1 MKSFNET
8 GLGPEILKAISEI
21 GFDAPTPIQAQ
32 TIPFILDSTRD
43 LVALAQTGTGKTAAF
58 SLPVLQQIDLDKKRV
73 QMIVLCPTREL
84 CMQIAKD
91 MVSFTKYTKK
101 LDVVAV
107 YGGTSI
113 DKQIKSLRDGAQV
126 VAGTPGRVI
135 DLIKR
140 RALKLEDVRWLVL
153 DEADEMLNMGF
164 KEDLDTILAE
174 TPEERQTLL
183 FSATMPKEIQNI
195 ARRYMKDPHQI
206 EMGKR
211 NTGAA
216 NVEHLYY
223 MVNARDRYNAL
234 KRIADVNPDIYG
246 IVFCR
251 TRRETQEVADS
262 LIADGYNA
270 DSLHGDLSQA
280 QRDQVMGR
288 FRSRHLQ
295 MLVATDVAA
304 RGLDVNDLTHVIN
317 YNLPDELEA
326 YIHRSGR
333 TGRAGKSGISV
344 TIIHSR
350 EQGKIRQLE
359 KKVGKSFT
367 LQTVPGGEEICEVQ
381 LFHLIDTLKNIE
393 VDESTIGEY
402 LPAIYEKLGDMSRE
416 ELIKKFVFEEFNRF
430 LKYYK
435 NAPDL
440 NAKASSAR
448 DSRDGRDSRDS
459 RDDGDSRESRR
470 RSSVNFAR
478 FHVNIGAKQ
487 QLNAARLIGL
497 INEQTSTQGIEIGK
511 IEILNTVA
519 FFEIDERYSAEVEKG
534 FYNATFEGN
543 DVRVEPAKSTGKPTD
558 FAPRREKKKFK
569 SGGGGDFGG
578 YGGGFA
584 KKGKGGK
591 SKPSGSASR
600 AAGSRPGGGRSG
612 GSSSGGSRFDGG
624 GGGRSGGGKK
634 RR

>member
-8 GLGPEILKAISEI
+8 GLGPEILKAIGEL
-21 GFDAPTPIQAQ
+21 GFEAPTPIQAQ
-32 TIPFILDSTRD
+32 TIPFILESTTD

-58 SLPVLQQIDLDKKRV
+58 SLPVLQQIDLDNKRV

-91 MVSFTKYTKK
+91 MTAFTKYTKK
-101 LDVVAV
+101 LDVLAV
-107 YGGTSI
+107 YGGASI
-113 DKQIKSLRDGAQV
+113 DNQIKALRNGAQV

-164 KEDLDTILAE
+164 KDDLDTILAE
-174 TPEERQTLL
+174 TPADRQTLL
-183 FSATMPKEIQNI
+183 FSATMPAEIQQI
-195 ARRYMKDPHQI
+195 AKRYMNNPHQI
-206 EMGKR
+206 EVGKR

-216 NVEHLYY
+216 NVEHIYY

-234 KRIADVNPDIYG
+234 KRVADMNPDVYG

-251 TRRETQEVADS
+251 TRRETQEVADN

-288 FRSRHLQ
+288 FRSKHLQ

-304 RGLDVNDLTHVIN
+304 RGLDVNNLTHVIN

-359 KKVGKSFT
+359 KKVGKPFT
-367 LQTVPGGEEICEVQ
+367 LQPVPGGEEICEVQ

-393 VDESTIGEY
+393 VDESIIADY
-402 LPAIYEKLGDMSRE
+402 LPAIYEKLGEMTRE

-430 LKYYK
+430 LSYYK

-440 NAKASSAR
+440 NAKGSSR
-448 DSRDGRDSRDS
+448 DRGDEGDSRDN
-459 RDDGDSRESRR
+459 RR
-470 RSSVNFAR
+470 RSSINFAR
-478 FHVNIGAKQ
+478 YHVNIGAKQ
-487 QLNAARLIGL
+487 KLNAARLIGL
-497 INEQTSTQGIEIGK
+497 INEQTKTQGIEIGK

-519 FFEIDERYSAEVEKG
+519 FFEIDERFGGEVEQG
-534 FYNATFEGN
+534 FKTATFEGYE
-543 DVRVEPAKSTGKPTD
+543 VRVEPAKSTGKRNDMPD
-558 FAPRREKKKFK
+558 RREKKKYRNATNDDGPFFGNYAK
-569 SGGGGDFGG
+569 KKKGGKAKFGGSGGSSRSGGPSGGSGSRSGGAGKRSGGGGWSDNQD
-578 YGGGFA
+578 A
-584 KKGKGGK
+584 GKRK
-591 SKPSGSASR
+591 
-600 AAGSRPGGGRSG
+600 
-612 GSSSGGSRFDGG
+612 
-624 GGGRSGGGKK
+624 GGKK
-634 RR
+634 RW